1 MEHAWKIWW
10 KTKHSA
16 LSLALGQKVQDH
28 NFRSA
33 GRHTGEMAAL
43 RAHAQSGGGAD
54 GGLERNSCSER
65 GLVEAVLGK
74 TVGLKREPI

>member
-1 MEHAWKIWW
+1 MEAGE

-16 LSLALGQKVQDH
+16 LSLSLGQKVQDH

-43 RAHAQSGGGAD
+43 RAHAQSGSGAD
-54 GGLERNSCSER
+54 GCSERNSCSER
-65 GLVEAVLGK
+65 GVVEAVLGKK
-74 TVGLKREPI
+74 TVGLKREPVER